1 MKPFQLLCLVL
12 VVAAAGSAAAAS
24 SADQPAP
31 VVDQGPSEVAK
42 DGEETTSGERKGRFF
57 ANFLSLLGLK
67 QEKKVVDVP
76 VPHVQNVH
84 RPIHISPV
92 IVVKPAQPKPKRII
106 VQPVIETKPTLVQ
119 PVQPKP
125 VYVQPA
131 PPKPVYVQPA
141 PSQPVYAQP
150 APSKPVYAQTA
161 HPKPVHP
168 QPATPVIHHGSDGC
182 KTDYQ
187 CPKGSY
193 CFSYNCVQ
201 CITDEHCSAGG
212 RHSRTYQRR
221 CEHNRCVDIWQD
233 DVVKCTKYSACPDGQ
248 YCSAGKCTPFV
259 PEWMPCSVAES
270 CQSNS
275 CLQGKCAECSQWKP
289 CAAGQ
294 FCDHGHCK
302 SPGKTGDSCWL
313 SFQCKSHICW
323 QGLCADC
330 AHHSDCKNAGEFCDK
345 GRCKSLLRYGYKCSE
360 NSQCVSRICDS
371 KTQQCVD
378 CVNSLGCP
386 DNSFCSADLKCV
398 RKGMFRD
405 VCTSDNQCLS
415 NKCGPKNR
423 CVQCSRVQDCDS
435 TTHFC
440 DLVDGACTP
449 LGRAGQI
456 CSTTEQC
463 LPSLT
468 CSPVTNKCVQCL
480 FNTDCLSGQ
489 RCDNTLG
496 MCVAKS
502 VLGDSCVGDADCQS
516 GVCSSVSDTCVQC
529 RAGLPAGTL
538 GGCTLGQF
546 CSLEG
551 ACLTA
556 NVPLNGACLSGQN
569 VQCAAGLVCTNR
581 VCTSPVT
588 AINPSPTVTLTT
600 PTVTATVP
608 APARSFGRS

>member
-1 MKPFQLLCLVL
+1 MCSQ
-12 VVAAAGSAAAAS
+12 
-24 SADQPAP
+24 
-31 VVDQGPSEVAK
+31 
-42 DGEETTSGERKGRFF
+42 
-57 ANFLSLLGLK
+57 
-67 QEKKVVDVP
+67 
-76 VPHVQNVH
+76 
-84 RPIHISPV
+84 
-92 IVVKPAQPKPKRII
+92 
-106 VQPVIETKPTLVQ
+106 
-119 PVQPKP
+119 
-125 VYVQPA
+125 
-131 PPKPVYVQPA
+131 A

-150 APSKPVYAQTA
+150 APSKARVRASQHIRSQYILSQPLLSSTTA
-161 HPKPVHP
+161 
-168 QPATPVIHHGSDGC
+168 SDGC

-502 VLGDSCVGDADCQS
+502 VLA
-516 GVCSSVSDTCVQC
+516 
-529 RAGLPAGTL
+529 L

-569 VQCAAGLVCTNR
+569 EQCAAGLVCTNR
-581 VCTSPVT
+581 VCTSPST
-588 AINPSPTVTLTT
+588 AINPDGCIISSPESLGKCLTNLLETGRDMIKRKYEPVHLKNMSQVNKSSVDWPYARLETLLDLQFKNKKWTVIPRDTSIAVSL
-600 PTVTATVP
+600 PDIEVEVRLDGP
-608 APARSFGRS
+608 AGSARPVSGIAVQGVR